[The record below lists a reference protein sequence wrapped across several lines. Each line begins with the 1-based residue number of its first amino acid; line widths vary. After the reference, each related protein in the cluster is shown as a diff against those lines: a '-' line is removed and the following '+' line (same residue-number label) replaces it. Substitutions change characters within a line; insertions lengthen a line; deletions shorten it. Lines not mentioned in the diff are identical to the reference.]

1 MSLEEISMN
10 DDPLTTRGDITC
22 RDSVHLV
29 SLMRDGELA
38 GSDEERLNQHIKSC
52 KSCQVAK
59 QQFELMHQ
67 ALDILLARH

>member
-1 MSLEEISMN
+1 
-10 DDPLTTRGDITC
+10 
-22 RDSVHLV
+22 
-29 SLMRDGELA
+29 MRDGELA